1 MGGYKL
7 EEIAHIKDP
16 IEYNMRLVDMH
27 LHEENP
33 EQIDE
38 CLRLYTDDVVWEA
51 PTRGVAY
58 HGKEAIKKNYLALFE
73 AAEGISFEPLERF
86 ATLDRVVDDMWV
98 RFKIIDTSG
107 FENCPYPVGTKV
119 KMRLVHI
126 FHIRDGLIS
135 REMGY
140 EGWSIDND

>member
-1 MGGYKL
+1 MSGFKL
-7 EEIAHIKDP
+7 EELAHIDDP
-16 IEYNMRLVDMH
+16 IEYNLKLVDMH

-33 EQIDE
+33 SHIDE

-51 PTRGVAY
+51 PTRGVKY
-58 HGKEAIKKNYLALFE
+58 HGKQDIKKNYLALFDS
-73 AAEGISFEPLERF
+73 AEGIEFEPLERF
-86 ATLDRVVDDMWV
+86 ATPDRVIDDMWV
-98 RFKIIDTSG
+98 RFKISGPG
-107 FENCPYPVGTKV
+107 FENAPYPIGTKV

>member
-1 MGGYKL
+1 MKGYRL
-7 EEIAHIKDP
+7 EELSDVTDP
-16 IEYNMRLVDMH
+16 IEYNMKLVDMH

-33 EQIDE
+33 DQLEE
-38 CLRLYTDDVVWEA
+38 CMRLYTDDAVWEA
-51 PTRGVAY
+51 PTRGVKY
-58 HGKEAIKKNYLALFE
+58 VGKKEIMKNYLALFDS
-73 AAEGISFEPLERF
+73 AEGISFEPLERF

-98 RFKIIDTSG
+98 RFTVSGEG
-107 FENCPYPVGTKV
+107 FENCPYPIGTKV

>member
-1 MGGYKL
+1 MSGYKL
-7 EEIAHIKDP
+7 EELAHIDDP
-16 IEYNMRLVDMH
+16 IEYNLKLVDMH

-33 EQIDE
+33 TQIDE

-58 HGKEAIKKNYLALFE
+58 SGKEAIKKNYLALFE
-73 AAEGISFEPLERF
+73 SAEGIKFEPLERF
-86 ATLDRVVDDMWV
+86 ATADRVVDDMWV
-98 RFKIIDTSG
+98 RFRISGPG
-107 FENCPYPVGTKV
+107 FENAPYPVGTKI
-119 KMRLVHI
+119 KMRLVHV

-140 EGWSIDND
+140 EGWSVDNG